1 MQRKQTKNNFLTYE
15 QAKLKMEKYCI
26 YQDRCHFDVEKKL
39 QTINTLQDYKN
50 QILID
55 LLQDNFLNE
64 ERFAKNFA
72 LGKFNQKKWGK
83 TKITYELKKR
93 KIHSNLIQQA
103 LKEIDDT
110 VYYQVLQ
117 SLFIKK
123 SASIAEKNVFL
134 KNKKIISY
142 LVNRGFE
149 YALIRDVLDEL
160 NEK

>member
-1 MQRKQTKNNFLTYE
+1 MQNKTTKNDFLTYE

-50 QILID
+50 QIIID

-103 LKEIDDT
+103 LNEIDDIA
-110 VYYQVLQ
+110 YYEVLQ

-123 SASIAEKNVFL
+123 SASVTEKKVFL
-134 KNKKIISY
+134 KNKKVINF

-149 YALIRDVLDEL
+149 YSLIFKVIEEL
-160 NEK
+160 GIK